1 MSRYVSFGVLLAV
14 IAILC
19 ILFYKILAGFLVPL
33 FLAALLVVIFR
44 PLHAWVVERCKGR
57 EKIAALLTTLAILL
71 VVLIPIAIL
80 TSLAVIEGKQAAE
93 SFNSGAIVLEI
104 KKLRKSLGLF
114 SEEARQ
120 IHEIDDRFDDLREH
134 WGSKDLELHQEIWF
148 EIRQYSERLEKQV
161 KKQLKDQNGMPTKL
175 GISWKKF
182 NDRQV
187 EVDEEVDEE
196 IDEEVEEEVGDSQEK
211 IDLDELRTEIIE
223 MSEVD
228 DNDPDIFAKLAIYHD
243 GIDKIEIHF
252 TDFKDQLFGGRILAN
267 IKQLAN
273 PTEKEEAAYGES
285 IVDFFRSKLFS
296 FGEATTAFTF
306 NLIFGAAIMIIS
318 LYFFLLDGPSMI
330 LTIQHLSPLDDEH
343 ESELV
348 KEFGLVSRAVVVATL
363 LSAVVQGLLA
373 GIGYYFC
380 GFDSVMLL
388 MLITTAMALVP
399 FFGAASVWIPASL
412 YLFFIDNNV
421 PAAIGLAIYG
431 AAIISMADNVIKP
444 FILHGQSNIH
454 PLLALLS
461 ILGGIAALGPIGL
474 LVGPMV
480 VAFLQTLLKI
490 LHSELTSMENS
501 SEEATE

>member
-80 TSLAVIEGKQAAE
+80 TSLAVIEGKEAAE
-93 SFNSGAIVLEI
+93 SFNSGTVVPEI
-104 KKLRKSLGLF
+104 IKLRASLGL
-114 SEEARQ
+114 EVPEALQ
-120 IHEIDDRFDDLREH
+120 LHEIDDRFDDLREH
-134 WGSKDLELHQEIWF
+134 WGSKELELHQEIWF
-148 EIRQYSERLEKQV
+148 EIGGQGQYSEQLEKQLEKRYGSPLQLPPELESSWTTFTKEQGAAEV
-161 KKQLKDQNGMPTKL
+161 LRREMINMVEADDQHPDILKKL
-175 GISWKKF
+175 S
-182 NDRQV
+182 
-187 EVDEEVDEE
+187 EYH
-196 IDEEVEEEVGDSQEK
+196 EK
-211 IDLDELRTEIIE
+211 IDEIESAFTE
-223 MSEVD
+223 
-228 DNDPDIFAKLAIYHD
+228 
-243 GIDKIEIHF
+243 
-252 TDFKDQLFGGRILAN
+252 FKDQLLGGRILAN
-267 IKQLAN
+267 IKLLAN
-273 PTEKEEAAYGES
+273 PTEEDVAAYGES
-285 IVDFFRSKLFS
+285 LVDYFRGKLVTV
-296 FGEATTAFTF
+296 GEVTTAFTF

-490 LHSELTSMENS
+490 LHSELTTMENS